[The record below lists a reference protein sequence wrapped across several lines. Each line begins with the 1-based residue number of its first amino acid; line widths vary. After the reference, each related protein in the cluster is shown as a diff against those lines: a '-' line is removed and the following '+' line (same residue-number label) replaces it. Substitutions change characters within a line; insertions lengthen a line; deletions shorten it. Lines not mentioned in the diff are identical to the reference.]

1 MATPPRETA
10 EERLVAAQA
19 KAAAAADVAAA
30 REDEERAKA
39 SRTKLAR
46 LLKLDAATR
55 FEALSDG
62 TDDLVPADRRRLVR
76 SLKGQAPPRVVVPGG
91 TASRWAIFRSRLPY
105 RRRAVFLTGLSAA
118 WLVTAGLVAWSNT
131 PLGPVESVFPRD
143 VPAVFMLPNGLVVGD
158 RLTPGEV
165 YGLVRSGNDEAVLRK
180 WVPGIGY
187 AQAHVI
193 GDWVKWH

>member
-1 MATPPRETA
+1 MATPPRETS
-10 EERLVAAQA
+10 EERLAAAQA
-19 KAAAAADVAAA
+19 RAAAAADVAAA
-30 REDEERAKA
+30 REDGERAKA

-76 SLKGQAPPRVVVPGG
+76 SLKGQAPPRVALPGG

-105 RRRAVFLTGLSAA
+105 RRRALVLTGLGAA
-118 WLVTAGLVAWSNT
+118 WMVTAGLVAWSNT
-131 PLGPVESVFPRD
+131 PLGQVQSVFPQD
-143 VPAVFMLPNGLVVGD
+143 VAAVFSLPNGVVVYD
-158 RLTPGEV
+158 RLTPGET
-165 YGLVRSGNDEAVLRK
+165 YGLVRSGNEEAVLRK

-187 AQAHVI
+187 AQAYVT
-193 GDWVKWH
+193 GDWVRWH